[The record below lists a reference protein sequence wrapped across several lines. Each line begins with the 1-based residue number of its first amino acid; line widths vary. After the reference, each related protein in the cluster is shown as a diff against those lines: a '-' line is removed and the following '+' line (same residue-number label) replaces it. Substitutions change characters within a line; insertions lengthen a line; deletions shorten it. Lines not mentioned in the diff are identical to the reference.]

1 MEEMEAAS
9 NLAWVNQEKSSCCVL
24 ATGVKLIMMP

>member
-1 MEEMEAAS
+1 MEAAY
-9 NLAWVNQEKSSCCVL
+9 NLALVNQENSSCCVL